1 MNNIESL
8 TERLYELKQREAEIK
23 AERMQAEAA
32 LAYELGMPQE
42 WEGTKTDSVGAY
54 KVTLKR
60 AMNYRIDAARLE
72 QLAGSSEAIADAVK
86 QAFRYKPEIDKKG
99 WKGLPDDLRG
109 ALSPAITMTPG
120 KPAFTITT
128 KTTEEEK

>member
-1 MNNIESL
+1 MDITEL
-8 TERLYELKQREAEIK
+8 TTRLYTLK
-23 AERMQAEAA
+23 AEEARIKDERMRTEEA
-32 LAYELGMPQE
+32 LACALGMPQE
-42 WEGTKTDSVGAY
+42 WEGSKTNTVGAY

-72 QLAGSSEAIADAVK
+72 QLAGSSEAMTDAVK
-86 QAFRYKPEIDKKG
+86 KAFRYKPELDKKG
-99 WKGLPDDLRG
+99 WKALPDDLRG

-128 KTTEEEK
+128 NTTEEEK

>member
-1 MNNIESL
+1 MNIGNWA
-8 TERLYELKQREAEIK
+8 ERLYELKQHEAEIK
-23 AERMQAEAA
+23 AERMQAEED
-32 LAYELGMPQE
+32 LAYALGMPQE
-42 WEGTKTDSVGAY
+42 WEGTKTNAVGTY

-60 AMNYRIDAARLE
+60 AMNYRIDAERLE

-99 WKGLPDDLRG
+99 WKALPDNLRG

-120 KPAFTITT
+120 KPAFTIMTIDH
-128 KTTEEEK
+128 EEEK

>member
-1 MNNIESL
+1 MSIETL

-23 AERMQAEAA
+23 AERMRAEED

-42 WEGTKTDSVGAY
+42 WEGTKTNSIGAY

-72 QLAGSSEAIADAVK
+72 QLAGSSEAMADAVK
-86 QAFRYKPEIDKKG
+86 TAFRYKPEIDKKG
-99 WKGLPDDLRG
+99 WKALPDDLRG

-120 KPAFTITT
+120 KPSFTIINNI
-128 KTTEEEK
+128 EEEK

>member
-1 MNNIESL
+1 MNNVKRL

-23 AERMQAEAA
+23 VERVQAEEA

-42 WEGTKTDSVGAY
+42 WEGTKTNAIGAY

-72 QLAGSSEAIADAVK
+72 QLAGSSEAMADAVK
-86 QAFRYKPEIDKKG
+86 KAFRYKPEIDKKG
-99 WKGLPDDLRG
+99 WKTLPDDLRG
-109 ALSPAITMTPG
+109 ALSPAITITPG
-120 KPAFTITT
+120 KPSFTIINNI
-128 KTTEEEK
+128 EEEK

>member
-1 MNNIESL
+1 MNIEAL

-23 AERMQAEAA
+23 AERMRTEED

-42 WEGTKTDSVGAY
+42 WEGTKTNSVGGF

-60 AMNYRIDAARLE
+60 SMNYRIDAARLE
-72 QLAGSSEAIADAVK
+72 QLAGSSEAMADAVK
-86 QAFRYKPEIDKKG
+86 KAFRYKPEIDKKG
-99 WKGLPDDLRG
+99 WKALPDTVRS

-120 KPAFTITT
+120 KPSFTIINNN
-128 KTTEEEK
+128 EEEK

>member
-1 MNNIESL
+1 MNSVESL

-23 AERMQAEAA
+23 AERMRTEEA

-42 WEGTKTDSVGAY
+42 WEGTKTNAVGAY

-60 AMNYRIDAARLE
+60 AMNYRIDAVRLE
-72 QLAGSSEAIADAVK
+72 QLAGSSEAMAEAVK
-86 QAFRYKPEIDKKG
+86 KAFRYKPEVDRRG
-99 WKGLPDDLRG
+99 WKALSDDLRG

-128 KTTEEEK
+128 KTTEEDK

>member
-1 MNNIESL
+1 MNDIESL

-23 AERMQAEAA
+23 AERMRAEEA

-42 WEGTKTDSVGAY
+42 WEGTKTNTVGAY

-60 AMNYRIDAARLE
+60 SMNFRIDAERLDSIA
-72 QLAGSSEAIADAVK
+72 QTSEVMEKAVK
-86 QAFRYKPEIDKKG
+86 KAFRYKPEVDRKG
-99 WKGLPDDLRG
+99 WKALPDEMRA

-120 KPAFTITT
+120 KPSFTIINNN
-128 KTTEEEK
+128 EEDK

>member
-1 MNNIESL
+1 MNIESL

-23 AERMQAEAA
+23 DERAQAEAA
-32 LAYELGMPQE
+32 LACALGMPQE
-42 WEGTKTDSVGAY
+42 WEGTKTNTVGAY

-72 QLAGSSEAIADAVK
+72 QLAGSSEAMTDAVK
-86 QAFRYKPEIDKKG
+86 KAFRYKPEVDRKG
-99 WKGLPDDLRG
+99 WKALPDDLRA

-120 KPAFTITT
+120 KPSFTIINNN
-128 KTTEEEK
+128 EEEK

>member
-1 MNNIESL
+1 MSIEAL
-8 TERLYELKQREAEIK
+8 TERVYELKQREAEIK
-23 AERMQAEAA
+23 AERMRAEEA

-42 WEGTKTDSVGAY
+42 WEGTKTNSVGGF

-60 AMNYRIDAARLE
+60 SMNYRIDAARLE

-86 QAFRYKPEIDKKG
+86 LAFRYKPEIDKKG
-99 WKGLPDDLRG
+99 WKALPDEMRG

-120 KPAFTITT
+120 KPSFTIMTINN
-128 KTTEEEK
+128 EED

>member
-1 MNNIESL
+1 MNNIEIL
-8 TERLYELKQREAEIK
+8 TERLYELKQHEEAIK
-23 AERMQAEAA
+23 TERMRTEED

-42 WEGTKTDSVGAY
+42 WEGTKTNTVGAY

-72 QLAGSSEAIADAVK
+72 QLAGSSEAMADAVK
-86 QAFRYKPEIDKKG
+86 KAFRYKPEIDKKG
-99 WKGLPDDLRG
+99 WKALSDDLRG

-120 KPAFTITT
+120 KPSFTIINNN
-128 KTTEEEK
+128 EEEK

>member
-1 MNNIESL
+1 MNIEIL

-23 AERMQAEAA
+23 AERTQAEEA
-32 LAYELGMPQE
+32 LAYALGMPSE
-42 WEGTKTDSVGAY
+42 WDGSKTNTIGAY

-72 QLAGSSEAIADAVK
+72 QLAGSSEAMADAVK
-86 QAFRYKPEIDKKG
+86 EAFRYKPEIDKKG
-99 WKGLPDDLRG
+99 WKALSDDLRG

-120 KPAFTITT
+120 KPSFTIINNI
-128 KTTEEEK
+128 EEE

>member
-23 AERMQAEAA
+23 AERIRAEED

-42 WEGTKTDSVGAY
+42 WEGTKTNSVGAY

-60 AMNYRIDAARLE
+60 AMNYRMDAARLE

-99 WKGLPDDLRG
+99 WKALPDNLRG

-120 KPAFTITT
+120 KPAFTIMTIDH
-128 KTTEEEK
+128 EEEK

>member
-1 MNNIESL
+1 MSDIERL

-23 AERMQAEAA
+23 AERVQAEEA

-42 WEGTKTDSVGAY
+42 WEGTKTNSIGGF

-60 AMNYRIDAARLE
+60 SMNFRIDAARLE

-86 QAFRYKPEIDKKG
+86 TAFRYKPEIDKKG
-99 WKGLPDDLRG
+99 WKALPDEMRA

-120 KPAFTITT
+120 KPSFTIINNI
-128 KTTEEEK
+128 EEEK

>member
-1 MNNIESL
+1 MNIEIL

-23 AERMQAEAA
+23 AERVQAEEA

-42 WEGTKTDSVGAY
+42 WEGTKTNAIGAY

-72 QLAGSSEAIADAVK
+72 QLAGSSEAMADAVK
-86 QAFRYKPEIDKKG
+86 RAFRYKPEIDKKG
-99 WKGLPDDLRG
+99 WKGLSDDLRG

-120 KPAFTITT
+120 KPAFTIMTINN
-128 KTTEEEK
+128 EEEK